1 MVNTLKRKII
11 FEFIFIFIIIPL
23 LVILN
28 NEKLFIFITLLL
40 FFFISIFL
48 LKNTKNFSF
57 KSFSKKIDWKYICF
71 FSCLFLIAGFIYT
84 VIIDKNLLFNL
95 PANNFSLWVIVILV
109 YPFFSVIPQEFI
121 FRVLFFERYENLFKS
136 QNIAILVNSIIFA
149 YIHLVFQNFH
159 AVFITAITSPIFAYA
174 YLKKSFLTCI
184 IIHSIGGQIIF
195 SYGLGKF
202 FY

>member
-1 MVNTLKRKII
+1 MVNTLKRKLI

-28 NEKLFIFITLLL
+28 NEKLFVFIALLF

-57 KSFSKKIDWKYICF
+57 KSFSKKIDWKYIFF
-71 FSCLFLIAGFIYT
+71 FSCLFTIAGFIYT
-84 VIIDKNLLFNL
+84 IIIDKNLLFNL
-95 PANNFSLWVIVILV
+95 PANNFSLWVIVILI

-121 FRVLFFERYENLFKS
+121 FRVLFFERYGNLFKS

-159 AVFITAITSPIFAYA
+159 AFFITLITSPIFAYA
-174 YLKKSFLTCI
+174 YVNKSFKTCFLV
-184 IIHSIGGQIIF
+184 HTIGGQLVF
-195 SYGLGKF
+195 TYGLGKY

>member
-1 MVNTLKRKII
+1 M
-11 FEFIFIFIIIPL
+11 FA
-23 LVILN
+23 
-28 NEKLFIFITLLL
+28 IT
-40 FFFISIFL
+40 
-48 LKNTKNFSF
+48 
-57 KSFSKKIDWKYICF
+57 
-71 FSCLFLIAGFIYT
+71 GFIYT
-84 VIIDKNLLFNL
+84 IIIDRNLLFNL
-95 PANNFSLWVIVILV
+95 PKNNFSFVGFVIFLPI
-109 YPFFSVIPQEFI
+109 FSVIPQEFI
-121 FRVLFFERYENLFKS
+121 FRVLFFERYGNLFKS

-174 YLKKSFLTCI
+174 YLKKSLLTCI